1 MTGFIRGLF
10 GGSKK
15 EEAAPQPK
23 PKKETAEFFLDFDTA
38 RTFGDIERMRKE
50 VEVHKSFPKGTVPV
64 EQPAKTKPAATS
76 SKTDSAPIANAST
89 SGDTLERRKSDR
101 NLDAFRNMAK
111 DLKK

>member
-15 EEAAPQPK
+15 DDVAPQPK

-64 EQPAKTKPAATS
+64 EQPAKPKPAAS
-76 SKTDSAPIANAST
+76 SKTDSTPSANAST

-101 NLDAFRNMAK
+101 NLDAFRSLAK